1 MRSSAIQLGFLAAEF
16 LHRGFGLFLEARLAS
31 VDVVE
36 AARDLAREFDVRH
49 LVLAHR
55 HLRGAV
61 DQDIR
66 ALQQRITEEAVGG
79 EILVGQFFLLVLVGR
94 HAFQPAQRRDHGQQQ
109 VQFGMFRHARLD
121 EQRGL
126 RRIDACG
133 QPVDDHVPHALLD
146 DLRRVVM
153 RGQRMPVGHEK
164 QALVLVLHFHP
175 VLQYTMVMPQ
185 VQTARGAHS
194 G

>member
-1 MRSSAIQLGFLAAEF
+1 MGN
-16 LHRGFGLFLEARLAS
+16 
-31 VDVVE
+31 
-36 AARDLAREFDVRH
+36 

-55 HLRGAV
+55 HLVGAI

-66 ALQQRITEEAVGG
+66 AHQQRITQESVGR
-79 EILVGQFFLLVLVGR
+79 EILVRQFFLLILVGR
-94 HAFQPAQRRDHGQQQ
+94 HAFQPAQRGDHGQQQ
-109 VQFGMFRHARLD
+109 IQFGMFRHARLD

-126 RRIDACG
+126 RRIDARR

-146 DLRRVVM
+146 DLRRIVV
-153 RGQRMPVGHEK
+153 RGQRVPVGHKE

-175 VLQYTMVMPQ
+175 ILQHTMVMPQ